1 MIDESRSSDDDID
14 ISDIINWDEAME
26 QVGGD
31 EEFLKELLNDLQ
43 EELSAQVSKLYVAMQ
58 PVQLMSIRSA
68 AHVVKGAAANLFCE
82 ELRAAAY
89 GLEMVAKDAPA
100 DAPPSPQLKADLEE
114 KFQIF
119 KNAAKTYEKTVQN
132 ILSEPELHE

>member
-43 EELSAQVSKLYVAMQ
+43 EELSAQVSKLYVAM
-58 PVQLMSIRSA
+58 VSS
-68 AHVVKGAAANLFCE
+68 
-82 ELRAAAY
+82 
-89 GLEMVAKDAPA
+89 
-100 DAPPSPQLKADLEE
+100 SPDLQRGN
-114 KFQIF
+114 F
-119 KNAAKTYEKTVQN
+119 
-132 ILSEPELHE
+132 ILSLQLCSHSSFNFTFLATGTTDEHKECSACCQRCCSQSIL